1 MFLLFSDSFFSMLPM
16 ITTTTT
22 DDEINFLAQMTPEE
36 TAEFEAFLDLLDN
49 KTEYQAMNDFLIAEY
64 KH

>member
-1 MFLLFSDSFFSMLPM
+1 M

-36 TAEFEAFLDLLDN
+36 TAEYEAFLDLLDR
-49 KTEYQAMNDFLIAEY
+49 TEYEGTNDFLIAEY

>member
-1 MFLLFSDSFFSMLPM
+1 M

-36 TAEFEAFLDLLDN
+36 TAECEAFLNLLDA
-49 KTEYQAMNDFLIAEY
+49 TGYEGTNDFLIAEY